1 MPGPEQAVLDSS
13 RRQMIRQH
21 MDKLPAEQYRRI
33 EMSFF
38 SGFSHSEI
46 AERMDIPLG
55 TVKSRI
61 RQGMCQLRDWFQT
74 ETLRAEAGGMN

>member
-21 MDKLPAEQYRRI
+21 IDKLPAEQYRRI
-33 EMSFF
+33 EMAFF
-38 SGFSHSEI
+38 SGFSHSKI

-61 RQGMCQLRDWFQT
+61 RQGMCQLRD
-74 ETLRAEAGGMN
+74 

>member
-1 MPGPEQAVLDSS
+1 MVRKHMDAMPPEQNRL
-13 RRQMIRQH
+13 
-21 MDKLPAEQYRRI
+21 I

-46 AERMDIPLG
+46 AEKLGLPLG

-61 RQGMCQLRDWFQT
+61 RQGMCYLRDCFQQ
-74 ETLRAEAGGMN
+74 EAWGVN